1 VLADS
6 LKRHRIDKL
15 LMKKIDLH
23 THTVSTVSDYDF
35 IFDLSKVKEYVDKL
49 KIDALAIT
57 NHNVFDM
64 NQYNQIKNSLTIPV
78 FPGIEI
84 DLEGGHLLLITD
96 INEFELVNFDEK
108 CKKVSDLIKTKDD
121 SITLSQFHNIFP
133 ANELNKYILIP
144 HYDKSPEIKQ
154 TTITAL
160 QPHITSGEV
169 ASVSKFKRM
178 LKEQNGLTPVLFSDI
193 RFKSDLKDF
202 PTRHTFVDL
211 KDISLAGIK
220 SCLTDKTKISLT
232 KESGNDFFQATD
244 DGLELSTGL
253 NIVLGERSSGKTVT
267 LNKISA
273 SVGNSKYIKQFSLLQ
288 NDEETF
294 NQTNNSRLSL
304 INNNYLNE
312 FKSVIEDVV
321 RIDTKQNHLDIE
333 NFLDSLKKF
342 ATENEKKDL
351 FSKCTLFSE
360 DIFPID
366 DLKNLDKVIESVIT
380 LIENNEYQEIITKY
394 ISAENLKNLLR
405 ELIEKAISSKKENEE
420 KNWLNSIVKDIKR
433 ELGIKTTNSIIGE
446 IDFYKIA
453 LNEIKVRK
461 FAEVVNE
468 IKVDRQINREEL
480 GKFSIVTSTQKIVG
494 ASDLQKIAKDKKPYS
509 QAFNHYS
516 NPYQYLLKLKETG
529 VEDASLHKF
538 FIKIESETLNQDGFK
553 VSGGERSE
561 FNLIHE
567 IKDATK
573 YDILLIDEP
582 ESSFDNLFLKKEI
595 NTLIKDISQLMPVVV
610 VTHNNTVGAS
620 IKPNF
625 VAITKKCVENRE
637 ITYRI
642 FTGYPSDKELTCSDG
657 SKIKNYDTILNC
669 LEAGIDAYTERN
681 TQTYEIL
688 KD

>member
-1 VLADS
+1 
-6 LKRHRIDKL
+6 
-15 LMKKIDLH
+15 MKKIDLH
-23 THTVSTVSDYDF
+23 THTISTVSDYDF
-35 IFDLSKVKEYVDKL
+35 TFDLSKVKEYVDKL

-108 CKKVSDLIKTKDD
+108 CKKVSELIKTKDD

-154 TTITAL
+154 ATITAL

-178 LKEQNGLTPVLFSDI
+178 LKEQNGLTPVLFSDM

-273 SVGNSKYIKQFSLLQ
+273 STGNAKYIKQFSLLQ

-360 DIFPID
+360 DIFSID
-366 DLKNLDKVIESVIT
+366 DLKNLDKIIESVIT
-380 LIENNEYQEIITKY
+380 LIENNEYQDIITKY
-394 ISAENLKNLLR
+394 ISTENLKNLLF
-405 ELIEKAISSKKENEE
+405 ELINKAISSKKENEE
-420 KNWLNSIVKDIKR
+420 KNWLNSIIKDIKR

-453 LNEIKVRK
+453 LDEIKVRK

-468 IKVDRQINREEL
+468 LKVDRQINREEL
-480 GKFSIVTSTQKIVG
+480 GKFSIVTSTQIIVG
-494 ASDLQKIAKDKKPYS
+494 ASDLQKIAKDKKAYS
-509 QAFNHYS
+509 QAFNNYG
-516 NPYQYLLKLKETG
+516 NPYEYLLKLKETG
-529 VEDASLHKF
+529 VEEASLHKF

-625 VAITKKCVENRE
+625 IAITKKSVENRE
-637 ITYRI
+637 ITYRV
-642 FTGYPSDKELTCSDG
+642 FTGYPSDKELNCSDG
-657 SKIKNYDTILNC
+657 TKIKNYDTILNC

-688 KD
+688 KDWK

>member
-1 VLADS
+1 MLADS